1 MKILCDIVEAAGFA
15 YLERT
20 VPAKLVTGRTV

>member
-1 MKILCDIVEAAGFA
+1 MKILYAIVEAAGFA

-20 VPAKLVTGRTV
+20 VPVKLITGRTV